1 MATYALPIIGPLP
14 VCTVDTAA
22 VMTVL
27 EQLAHIPNAQ
37 ARLRRRLE
45 AAIDWAKARG
55 FFVGENPARQSHDL
69 ARYRLCLWSS
79 WIAPQVHPRS
89 VDQTIR
95 STLRPQRRF
104 PVRDD
109 TARAASGQAQAALWP
124 RRSAGND
131 ADLQH

>member
-22 VMTVL
+22 VMAVL

-55 FFVGENPARQSHDL
+55 FFVGDNPARQKGHLDKLIPRPSKLERHYL
-69 ARYRLCLWSS
+69 RCPIWRCRPS
-79 WIAPQVHPRS
+79 W
-89 VDQTIR
+89 
-95 STLRPQRRF
+95 
-104 PVRDD
+104 
-109 TARAASGQAQAALWP
+109 
-124 RRSAGND
+124 
-131 ADLQH
+131 